1 MRLGKIQVVVLAL
14 VCLLVSVPASAQ
26 FGKLKS
32 MAKDKMGIG
41 SNNNAT
47 TQEPSPL
54 KGKPGEAKATFA
66 PGVQKGVNVKRQGG
80 GTPEA
85 SIANASAGRSQ
96 TITVKISGNDARQ
109 FDTVRAYSPCNKVS
123 NFQIQSATQVK
134 VTLDLTGV
142 KSGSCQL
149 YFRTGSSTVFSS
161 NVAIR

>member
-14 VCLLVSVPASAQ
+14 VCLLVSAPAPAQ
-26 FGKLKS
+26 FGKLSS
-32 MAKDKMGIG
+32 MVKDKMGG
-41 SNNNAT
+41 GNNDAQNA
-47 TQEPSPL
+47 SPQ
-54 KGKPGEAKATFA
+54 KGTPGEAKATFA
-66 PGVQKGVNVKRQGG
+66 PGVTKGVNVKRQGG

-85 SIANASAGRSQ
+85 SMANASAGRSQ
-96 TITVKISGNDARQ
+96 TITVKISGKDARQ

-149 YFRTGSSTVFSS
+149 YFRTGGSTVFSS